1 MYSRWMKRVL
11 LIAALLFPAGLV
23 SAQEGEIPLLQ
34 SGTDIN
40 NVESLQRGAR
50 NFMNYC
56 SGCQSLKYVRYNRMG
71 TDLHIPD
78 TELVKNLMFTTDR
91 VFEGVN
97 LAMSPTDSEG
107 WFGKQPPDLPL
118 MARERGV
125 DSI

>member
-40 NVESLQRGAR
+40 DIESLQRGAR

-56 SGCQSLKYVRYNRMG
+56 AGCHSLKYERYSRLG
-71 TDLHIPD
+71 VDLKIPPD
-78 TELVKNLMFTTDR
+78 LLQNLLLPGD
-91 VFEGVN
+91 
-97 LAMSPTDSEG
+97 APTSYIRTSMPAADAEA
-107 WFGKQPPDLPL
+107 WFGKQPPDLSL
-118 MARERGV
+118 MARE
-125 DSI
+125 